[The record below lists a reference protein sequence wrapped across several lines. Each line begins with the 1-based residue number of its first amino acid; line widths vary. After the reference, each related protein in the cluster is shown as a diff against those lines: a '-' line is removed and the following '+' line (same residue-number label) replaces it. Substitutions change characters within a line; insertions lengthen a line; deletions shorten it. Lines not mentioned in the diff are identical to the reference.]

1 LEGANGFEPPKILK
15 AAKAMATKKQRSAN
29 RRNAKKST
37 GPKTPEGKAVS
48 CMNRLSDGLYSSALI
63 LPGENR
69 AHFEAILRQNRDLYQ
84 PQDASHHQLVDQLTA
99 TQWRMLRVEL
109 IEAGTL
115 IQYGDAPASDCLGPY
130 ERVMR
135 MHGRLSRLWFKLY
148 KELQAI
154 KEAHAQEVLAKK
166 PCAIPQKKPGV
177 WLNSAKTP
185 GPQQLSS
192 PGRRVASSPAQ
203 TSTPSVDV
211 GEPRSPVRSPTAC
224 CKQPGEMA
232 ETCHWPYLPIE
243 LNNSK

>member
-1 LEGANGFEPPKILK
+1 
-15 AAKAMATKKQRSAN
+15 MATKKQRSAN

-37 GPKTPEGKAVS
+37 GPKSPEGKAVS

-69 AHFEAILRQNRDLYQ
+69 AHFEAILRENRDLYQ

-154 KEAHAQEVLAKK
+154 KEARAEEAPGEESCSLT
-166 PCAIPQKKPGV
+166 QK
-177 WLNSAKTP
+177 
-185 GPQQLSS
+185 S
-192 PGRRVASSPAQ
+192 PGIRPVSRRNARAATELGSPCHRVAPSPPQ

-224 CKQPGEMA
+224 CKQPGKMA

>member
-1 LEGANGFEPPKILK
+1 MR
-15 AAKAMATKKQRSAN
+15 AAKPMATKKQRSAN

-37 GPKTPEGKAVS
+37 GPKSPEGKAVS

-84 PQDASHHQLVDQLTA
+84 PQDVSHHQLVDQLTA

-115 IQYGDAPASDCLGPY
+115 IQYGDAPAADCLGPY

-135 MHGRLSRLWFKLY
+135 MHGRLPRLWFKLY

-154 KEAHAQEVLAKK
+154 KEAR
-166 PCAIPQKKPGV
+166 QKKHLERNRALSRKKALAFGRFP
-177 WLNSAKTP
+177 AETP
-185 GPQQLSS
+185 GPQQNS
-192 PGRRVASSPAQ
+192 GRRVTVSPRRPLKHRRRPSMLASPAR
-203 TSTPSVDV
+203 PSARLLRAASNR
-211 GEPRSPVRSPTAC
+211 GRWQRPVIGRISR
-224 CKQPGEMA
+224 
-232 ETCHWPYLPIE
+232 
-243 LNNSK
+243 LN